1 MDSNRAALMRPVDS
15 TAVCFEVSED
25 RALFLRECRRSC
37 ARRLV
42 SRTIWNPTVTF
53 CLYLEYRQLFASN
66 ELLTERSLGSDNPL
80 ANFGRVNSPI
90 RYALIPTSPLN
101 RNVLQYA
108 CVTYW

>member
-15 TAVCFEVSED
+15 TAVCFE
-25 RALFLRECRRSC
+25 
-37 ARRLV
+37 V